1 MKLILEKNWWWIY
14 SLVSG
19 LAMVFYLLSWTHLEV
34 DPATS
39 KIPVE
44 IIVMG
49 ALSSALFYMILR
61 WPKEYRKS
69 PYRFATLYGAILS
82 AGAYVIQCQSI
93 SVLSSNFWPWMLLL
107 SAIAVAMLYAPGALI
122 RQLHGG
128 IRNFYLAKTLAV
140 AWCWTIWALL
150 PLMFL
155 GATHLQTYLGV
166 SFLFIAG
173 MVIITD
179 VLDGSDRNL
188 FLGRKWMWISTIVGL
203 LALGE
208 IIIHLQFIHKI
219 EPFGLI
225 LSAIPALI
233 VAQTRHK
240 LLAAFLVDCGLVFWC
255 VFLTWSQWSN
265 TLP

>member
-1 MKLILEKNWWWIY
+1 MKLTLEKNWWWIY

-19 LAMVFYLLSWTHLEV
+19 LAMVFYLLSWSHIEV

-61 WPKEYRKS
+61 WPKDYRKS
-69 PYRFATLYGAILS
+69 PYRFATLYGAILC

-93 SVLSSNFWPWMLLL
+93 SVLSSNLWPWMLLL

-128 IRNFYLAKTLAV
+128 IRNFYLAKTFAV

-155 GATHLQTYLGV
+155 GAAHLQTYLGV

-179 VLDGSDRNL
+179 VLDGSDRNH
-188 FLGRKWMWISTIVGL
+188 FLGRRWMWISTILGL
-203 LALGE
+203 MIVAEG
-208 IIIHLQFIHKI
+208 IIQFQLNHKI

-233 VAQTRHK
+233 FAQTRYK
-240 LLAAFLVDCGLVFWC
+240 LLAAFLVDCGLVFWY
-255 VFLTWSQWSN
+255 VFLAWSQWTN